1 MKRTLFIL
9 SMLIGICL
17 STSAQRGLQ
26 INEVFEG
33 QVIAKQYMQESLIKG
48 DNVAPYKLR
57 LLHTVKFLA
66 NNSQR
71 AKADA
76 LFNIDM
82 RERIS
87 DDDSNMEME
96 TRDGFLYYAIVQ
108 LTDND
113 KGSHRYI
120 CYQCRPK
127 STKFD
132 ITMVYMEGEASLAD
146 LRKTFKRK

>member
-33 QVIAKQYMQESLIKG
+33 KVIAKQYMQESLIKG

-82 RERIS
+82 KERIS
-87 DDDSNMEME
+87 DDDSNMEVE

>member
-17 STSAQRGLQ
+17 STSAQWGLQ

-33 QVIAKQYMQESLIKG
+33 KVIAKQYMQESLIKG

-71 AKADA
+71 TKADA

-82 RERIS
+82 KERIS

>member
-1 MKRTLFIL
+1 
-9 SMLIGICL
+9 MLIGICL

-33 QVIAKQYMQESLIKG
+33 KVIAKQYMQESLIKG

-71 AKADA
+71 ARADA

-82 RERIS
+82 KERIS

>member
-1 MKRTLFIL
+1 
-9 SMLIGICL
+9 MLIGISL

-33 QVIAKQYMQESLIKG
+33 KVIAKQYMQESLIKG

-82 RERIS
+82 KERIS

-96 TRDGFLYYAIVQ
+96 TRDGFIYYAIVQ

-113 KGSHRYI
+113 KGLHRYI

>member
-1 MKRTLFIL
+1 
-9 SMLIGICL
+9 MLIGICL

-26 INEVFEG
+26 IDEVFEG
-33 QVIAKQYMQESLIKG
+33 KVIAKQYMQESLIKG
-48 DNVAPYKLR
+48 DNVAPYKLK

-82 RERIS
+82 KERIS

>member
-1 MKRTLFIL
+1 
-9 SMLIGICL
+9 MLIGISL

-33 QVIAKQYMQESLIKG
+33 KVIAKQYMQESLIKG

-82 RERIS
+82 KERIS

-96 TRDGFLYYAIVQ
+96 SRDGFIYYAIVQ
-108 LTDND
+108 LTDNE
-113 KGSHRYI
+113 KGLHRYI

>member
-1 MKRTLFIL
+1 MKRILFIL
-9 SMLIGICL
+9 SMLIGISL

-33 QVIAKQYMQESLIKG
+33 KVIAKQYMQESLIKG
-48 DNVAPYKLR
+48 DNVAPYKLK

-82 RERIS
+82 KERIS

>member
-17 STSAQRGLQ
+17 NTSAQRGLQ

-33 QVIAKQYMQESLIKG
+33 KVIVKQYMQESLIKG

-82 RERIS
+82 KERIS

>member
-1 MKRTLFIL
+1 MKRTIIIL
-9 SMLIGICL
+9 SMLIGVSLCA
-17 STSAQRGLQ
+17 TAQRGLQ

-33 QVIAKQYMQESLIKG
+33 KVIAKQYMQESLVKG
-48 DNVAPYKLR
+48 DNLAPYNLR
-57 LLHTVKFLA
+57 LMHTVKFLA

-71 AKADA
+71 ARADA
-76 LFNIDM
+76 LFCIDM

-96 TRDGFLYYAIVQ
+96 SRDGFLYYAIVQ
-108 LTDND
+108 LTDNE
-113 KGSHRYI
+113 KGTHRYI

-146 LRKTFKRK
+146 LRKTFKKK

>member
-26 INEVFEG
+26 INEIFEG
-33 QVIAKQYMQESLIKG
+33 KVIAKQYMQESLIKG

-82 RERIS
+82 KERIS

>member
-1 MKRTLFIL
+1 
-9 SMLIGICL
+9 MLIGICL

-33 QVIAKQYMQESLIKG
+33 KVIAKQYMQESLIKG

-82 RERIS
+82 KERIS

-108 LTDND
+108 LTDNE
-113 KGSHRYI
+113 KGTHRYI

>member
-9 SMLIGICL
+9 LMLIGISL

-33 QVIAKQYMQESLIKG
+33 KVIAKQYMQESLIKG

-82 RERIS
+82 KERIS

>member
-9 SMLIGICL
+9 SMLIGISL

-33 QVIAKQYMQESLIKG
+33 KVIAKQYMQESLIKG

-82 RERIS
+82 KERIS

-96 TRDGFLYYAIVQ
+96 TRDGFIYYAIVQ

>member
-17 STSAQRGLQ
+17 NTTAQRGLQ

-33 QVIAKQYMQESLIKG
+33 KVIAKQYMQESLIKG

-82 RERIS
+82 KERIS

-108 LTDND
+108 LTDNN

>member
-1 MKRTLFIL
+1 
-9 SMLIGICL
+9 MLIGICL

-33 QVIAKQYMQESLIKG
+33 KVIAKQYMQESLIKG
-48 DNVAPYKLR
+48 DNVAPYKLK

-71 AKADA
+71 ARADA

-96 TRDGFLYYAIVQ
+96 SRDGFIYYAIVQ
-108 LTDND
+108 LTDNE
-113 KGSHRYI
+113 KGLHRYI

>member
-1 MKRTLFIL
+1 
-9 SMLIGICL
+9 MLIGICL

-33 QVIAKQYMQESLIKG
+33 KVIAKQYMQESLIKG

-66 NNSQR
+66 NSSQR

>member
-33 QVIAKQYMQESLIKG
+33 KVISKQYMQESLIKG

-82 RERIS
+82 KERIS

>member
-33 QVIAKQYMQESLIKG
+33 KVIAKQYMQESLIKG

-96 TRDGFLYYAIVQ
+96 TRDGFIYYAIVQ

>member
-1 MKRTLFIL
+1 
-9 SMLIGICL
+9 MLIGICL

-33 QVIAKQYMQESLIKG
+33 KVIAKQYMQESLIKG

-71 AKADA
+71 ARADA

-96 TRDGFLYYAIVQ
+96 SRDGFIYYAIVQ

-113 KGSHRYI
+113 KGLHRYI

>member
-9 SMLIGICL
+9 LMLIGISL

-33 QVIAKQYMQESLIKG
+33 KVIAKQYMQESLIKG

-82 RERIS
+82 KERIS

-96 TRDGFLYYAIVQ
+96 TRDGFIYYAIVQ

-113 KGSHRYI
+113 KGLHRYI

>member
-1 MKRTLFIL
+1 
-9 SMLIGICL
+9 MLIGICL

-33 QVIAKQYMQESLIKG
+33 KVIAKQYMQESLIKG

>member
-1 MKRTLFIL
+1 
-9 SMLIGICL
+9 
-17 STSAQRGLQ
+17 LQ

-33 QVIAKQYMQESLIKG
+33 KVIAKQYMQESLIKG
-48 DNVAPYKLR
+48 DNVASYKLR

-82 RERIS
+82 KERIS

-108 LTDND
+108 LTDNE
-113 KGSHRYI
+113 KGTHRYI

>member
-17 STSAQRGLQ
+17 STSAQQGLQ

-33 QVIAKQYMQESLIKG
+33 KVIAKQYMQESLIKG
-48 DNVAPYKLR
+48 DNVAPYKLK

-82 RERIS
+82 KERIS

>member
-1 MKRTLFIL
+1 MRRTLFIL

-33 QVIAKQYMQESLIKG
+33 KVIAKQYMQESLIKG

>member
-9 SMLIGICL
+9 LMLIGISL

-33 QVIAKQYMQESLIKG
+33 KVIAKQYMQESLIKG

-82 RERIS
+82 KERIS

-108 LTDND
+108 LTDNE

-127 STKFD
+127 SAKFD
-132 ITMVYMEGEASLAD
+132 ITMVYMEGGASLAD

>member
-9 SMLIGICL
+9 SMLIGISL

-33 QVIAKQYMQESLIKG
+33 KVIAKQYMQESLIKG

-82 RERIS
+82 KERIS

-96 TRDGFLYYAIVQ
+96 TRDGFIYYAIVQ

-113 KGSHRYI
+113 KGLHRYI

>member
-9 SMLIGICL
+9 LMLIGISL

-33 QVIAKQYMQESLIKG
+33 KVIAKQYMQESLIKG

-71 AKADA
+71 ARADA

-82 RERIS
+82 KERIS

-108 LTDND
+108 LTDNE

>member
-1 MKRTLFIL
+1 MKRTFFIL

-33 QVIAKQYMQESLIKG
+33 KVIAKQYMQESLIKG

-76 LFNIDM
+76 LVNIDM
-82 RERIS
+82 KERIS

>member
-26 INEVFEG
+26 IDEVFEG
-33 QVIAKQYMQESLIKG
+33 KVIAKQYMQESLIKG

>member
-9 SMLIGICL
+9 SMLIGISL

-33 QVIAKQYMQESLIKG
+33 KVIAKQYMQESLIKG

-82 RERIS
+82 KERIS
-87 DDDSNMEME
+87 DDDSSMEME

>member
-1 MKRTLFIL
+1 
-9 SMLIGICL
+9 MLIGISL

-33 QVIAKQYMQESLIKG
+33 KVIAKQYMQESLIKG
-48 DNVAPYKLR
+48 DNVAPYKLK

-82 RERIS
+82 KERIS

-108 LTDND
+108 LTDNE

>member
-1 MKRTLFIL
+1 
-9 SMLIGICL
+9 MLIGICL

-33 QVIAKQYMQESLIKG
+33 KVIAKQYMQESLIKG

-82 RERIS
+82 KERIS
-87 DDDSNMEME
+87 DDDSNMEVE

>member
-9 SMLIGICL
+9 SMLIGISL

-33 QVIAKQYMQESLIKG
+33 KVIAKQYMQESLIKG

-82 RERIS
+82 KERIS

-108 LTDND
+108 LTDNE

>member
-9 SMLIGICL
+9 LMLIGISL

-33 QVIAKQYMQESLIKG
+33 KVIAKQYMQESLIKG

>member
-9 SMLIGICL
+9 LMLIGISL

-33 QVIAKQYMQESLIKG
+33 KVIAKQYMQESLIKG

-82 RERIS
+82 KERIS

-96 TRDGFLYYAIVQ
+96 TRDGFIYYAIVQ
-108 LTDND
+108 LTDSD
-113 KGSHRYI
+113 KGLHRYI

>member
-1 MKRTLFIL
+1 
-9 SMLIGICL
+9 MLIGICL

-26 INEVFEG
+26 IYEVFEG
-33 QVIAKQYMQESLIKG
+33 KVIAKQYMQESLIKG

-82 RERIS
+82 KERIS

>member
-33 QVIAKQYMQESLIKG
+33 KVIAKQYMQESLIKG

-71 AKADA
+71 TKADA

-82 RERIS
+82 KERIS